1 MLHQVGLLLLL
12 SLPGLVALLDVL
24 DQLERSVQ
32 VGAGGAQLARFLD
45 VGASESSRKD
55 DPR

>member
-24 DQLERSVQ
+24 DQPERGVQ

-45 VGASESSRKD
+45 VGASEGSRKD

>member
-12 SLPGLVALLDVL
+12 SLAGLVALLDVL
-24 DQLERSVQ
+24 DQPERGVQ

-45 VGASESSRKD
+45 VGASEGSRKD